1 MHKIDQVSRKERQL
15 LHKLMQHVHIT
26 NAGLPRWHLLLKP
39 LAQPAEE
46 EQQRALLDRCHCH
59 CRAPRAPSSRLVTSH
74 VPTVKTLCEYM
85 LHLSGYQKE
94 G

>member
-1 MHKIDQVSRKERQL
+1 MRKIDQVSRKERQL
-15 LHKLMQHVHIT
+15 LHKLMQHVHVT

-46 EQQRALLDRCHCH
+46 EQQRALLDRCHC
-59 CRAPRAPSSRLVTSH
+59 RAPQAPSSRLITSH
-74 VPTVKTLCEYM
+74 VPTVKTLCEHTQ
-85 LHLSGYQKE
+85 HLSEYQKE